1 MREGIKSI
9 PITANGSF
17 PVNKAR
23 RKGTIFTCEVI

>member
-1 MREGIKSI
+1 MREGVKSI
-9 PITANGSF
+9 PITPNRSF